1 MVLSYPNTDSCL
13 TNAHRWTDLGYNSQ
27 VFADRFHSTLPESYC
42 RKSDHFRPIHAMLN
56 CGQRAGISELPDIR
70 SVHCGANSGI
80 NGTRSSIS
88 CVILNPRTQHCS
100 EIFSSVLQCRITF
113 TIGAPPRFEAL
124 VLEAHKVMPEFR
136 AGVNYR
142 AEGAKN
148 SSYH

>member
-1 MVLSYPNTDSCL
+1 MESCL
-13 TNAHRWTDLGYNSQ
+13 AKAHTSTDLGYNKR
-27 VFADRFHSTLPESYC
+27 VFFDRFHSTLPESFC
-42 RKSDHFRPIHAMLN
+42 RKSDHFRQIHAMLN
-56 CGQRAGISELPDIR
+56 CGPAVGIGELPDIR
-70 SVHCGANSGI
+70 SVHCGVNSGI
-80 NGTRSSIS
+80 NDARSSIS